1 MDFLI
6 ANISHFHLNTLLVL
20 GLALFGGTIG
30 GRLFQKLKI
39 PQVVG
44 YIFIGLLLGQSG
56 VRMIDAQMLQALQ
69 PFNYFALGL
78 IGFMIGGELNREI
91 FTKYGRQFIIILFF
105 EGMFAF
111 VLVTLMVGFIGSLFV
126 QDTQMVWSLALLL
139 GAISSATAPAATT
152 DVLWEYKAKG
162 PLTTAVFGIVA
173 LDDILAILLF
183 AIASSFVTHWLGIS
197 DASLFEAVLHPVY
210 EIGGAVL
217 LGGLL
222 GVVLV
227 KIIKHYR
234 QKERMLVF
242 LIGMV
247 MFVLGLSVAMNV
259 SMLLAAMILGMV
271 VTNGLPAMSKQV
283 FSLVKDFTP
292 PVFILFFV
300 FIGAKLNPQ
309 SISPLLLFFIVLYL
323 IGRTVGKMSG
333 AYLGAA
339 ISGAGESVK
348 KYLPFCL
355 FSQAGVAVGLS
366 LVAAQSLDKAMGDRI
381 IIIITIST
389 FVVQLLGPPCVKFA
403 ITKAKEAG
411 RNFSEEDII
420 RASSVNEL
428 MDTQY
433 PVIYENTPAKTILDI
448 FSNSPYTQYP
458 VADNQGKL
466 TGIITIDG
474 IKNSLLFERSEQLL
488 LGADLKES
496 FKHAVRA
503 TTTLF
508 DAKTYMDNFNLGF
521 LPVTDTDGVI
531 IGGFDRRI
539 YKKFLSAKLL
549 ELQNI

>member
-6 ANISHFHLNTLLVL
+6 TNISHFHLNTLLVL

-44 YIFIGLLLGQSG
+44 YIFIGLILGQSG

-91 FTKYGRQFIIILFF
+91 FTKYGRQFLTILIF
-105 EGMFAF
+105 EGFF
-111 VLVTLMVGFIGSLFV
+111 SFILVTLLIGTIGMFLFNDPV
-126 QDTQMVWSLALLL
+126 MVWSLALLL

-152 DVLWEYKAKG
+152 DVLWEYKCKG

-183 AIASSFVTHWLGIS
+183 SVSSSFVKQLLGLSESGLLKAI
-197 DASLFEAVLHPVY
+197 LHPVY

-217 LGGLL
+217 AGGLS
-222 GVVLV
+222 GMILV

-247 MFVLGLSVAMNV
+247 LFVLGLSVALNV

-271 VTNGLPAMSKQV
+271 VTNGLPTMSKQV

-309 SISPLLLFFIVLYL
+309 SINLLLLCLIVLYL

-333 AYLGAA
+333 AYFGAL
-339 ISGAGESVK
+339 ICGASESVK

-366 LVAAQSLDKAMGDRI
+366 LVAAQSLDKSMGDTI
-381 IIIITIST
+381 IVIITLST
-389 FVVQLLGPPCVKFA
+389 FVVQLLGPPCVKYA
-403 ITKAKEAG
+403 ITKANEAG
-411 RNFSEEDII
+411 RNVTEEDII
-420 RASSVNEL
+420 RVSSVQEL
-428 MDTQY
+428 MDPQY
-433 PVIYENTPAKTILDI
+433 PVIYESTPAKTILDI

-466 TGIITIDG
+466 SGLITIDG

-488 LGADLKES
+488 LGADLKER
-496 FKHAVRA
+496 FKHAVRPD
-503 TTTLF
+503 TTLF

-521 LPVTDTDGVI
+521 LPVTDNEGVI
-531 IGGFDRRI
+531 VGGFDRRI